1 MMIILNDGL
10 EKEGNRKIR
19 TKEEEEK
26 EREEK
31 EGCGKTFD

>member
-1 MMIILNDGL
+1 MMIIINDIL

-19 TKEEEEK
+19 TKEEEER

-31 EGCGKTFD
+31 EGCGKTFE